1 MQPTTQLVVKHQVIL
16 GVIRKHGQI
25 IQTVVVP
32 RKRNVPLVKGTVTH
46 IVNATAALFVRLTA
60 APNPKDFMNV
70 HLAAN
75 NLPLNYYQVLHK
87 TLKWPIKI
95 IILAIIDPVKHN
107 LNYHCFLG
115 YDFKTLNNTECITF
129 GNKLETWKEA
139 EQACISDKKC
149 EGVMN
154 YGCNHQNFAM
164 CLKDEEILTSS
175 KNKSCIHMKFSISK
189 LQITKL
195 TSYQTT
201 LEYNIFQ

>member
-1 MQPTTQLVVKHQVIL
+1 MAHQD
-16 GVIRKHGQI
+16 H
-25 IQTVVVP
+25 
-32 RKRNVPLVKGTVTH
+32 N
-46 IVNATAALFVRLTA
+46 
-60 APNPKDFMNV
+60 
-70 HLAAN
+70 
-75 NLPLNYYQVLHK
+75 
-87 TLKWPIKI
+87 
-95 IILAIIDPVKHN
+95 AIIDPVKHN

-175 KNKSCIHMKFSISK
+175 ENKSCIHMKFSISK

-195 TSYQTT
+195 TSYQT
-201 LEYNIFQ
+201 IFQWVFNWNISCEYLIFSRSLWSNCVCRD